1 MRYFVFKVVAEE
13 AGFIDAYPRGSP
25 TDWKF
30 ERGISLATEFP
41 LGGEVSFSE
50 NYPDDQNIYDFQPN
64 LMSDLLVSGKA
75 RKVIESLGV
84 SNAEWLPVTVKNQQG
99 HVVGPDYA
107 FLNLQGTEDA
117 IDMGRSTY
125 EINHIL
131 KDQVGLIE
139 NLVLQPQR
147 ISSDAKFFRCGTY
160 RRLILVRDD
169 VLTAFEDAGLT
180 GFKTYDAEGWDGVEI

>member
-1 MRYFVFKVVAEE
+1 MKYFAFKVMAEE
-13 AGFIDAYPRGSP
+13 AGLIDAYPRGSP

-30 ERGISLATEFP
+30 ERSISLAKEFP
-41 LGGEVSFSE
+41 LGGEVSFSDS
-50 NYPDDQNIYDFQPN
+50 YPDDQNLYDFQPN

-84 SNAEWLPVTVKNQQG
+84 SNAEWLPVTVKNHQG

-117 IDMGRSTY
+117 IDMGRSKY
-125 EINHIL
+125 ELNHIF

-139 NLVLQPQR
+139 NLVLQPKS
-147 ISSDAKFFRCGTY
+147 ISPNAKFFRCSTY

-169 VLTAFEDAGLT
+169 ILTAFEDAGLT
-180 GFKTYDAEGWDGVEI
+180 GFRTYDAEGWDGVEL